1 VGPIWLVLTD
11 ASFHEDVSKNRA
23 GVLITRSFGLEGKS
37 PMHVV
42 DFCSHKLRRV
52 ARSTKTAETLAAS
65 EGFDRAFYLRA
76 VSTWMGI
83 DGGLFLVLD
92 NSSLYADVST
102 TRAPKEKRLKVDLAL
117 LRESFENGDLSAVL
131 WTATETQLA
140 DAMTKCDEKSD
151 SRLLLAVSDGVLRH
165 PYSDSLIKISP
176 VFADLNGAKGGVVNV
191 LRAK

>member
-1 VGPIWLVLTD
+1 
-11 ASFHEDVSKNRA
+11 
-23 GVLITRSFGLEGKS
+23 
-37 PMHVV
+37 
-42 DFCSHKLRRV
+42 
-52 ARSTKTAETLAAS
+52 
-65 EGFDRAFYLRA
+65 
-76 VSTWMGI
+76 MGI

-102 TRAPKEKRLKVDLAL
+102 TRAPKGKRLKVDLAL
-117 LRESFENGDLSAVL
+117 LREIFENGDLSAVL

-151 SRLLLAVSDGVLRH
+151 SRLLLAVRDGVLRH

-176 VFADLNGAKGGVVNV
+176 FFADLNGAKGGMVNV